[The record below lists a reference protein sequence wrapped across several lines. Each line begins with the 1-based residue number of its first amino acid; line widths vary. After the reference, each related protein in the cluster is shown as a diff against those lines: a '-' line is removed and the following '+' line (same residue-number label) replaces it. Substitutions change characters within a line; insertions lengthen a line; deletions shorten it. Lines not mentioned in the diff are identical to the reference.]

1 MDSVHQLPSRNATQ
15 LHKLPLEEL
24 KFMLTDNII
33 SERLL
38 SIFGIHS
45 VVSKY
50 RNKNF
55 TAKGI
60 QDNVMLHNS
69 QQSTVALVAKTVQ
82 KLLRERRRLDICAKG
97 IAKRTHQEEDEIC
110 RKCVYLC

>member
-1 MDSVHQLPSRNATQ
+1 MP
-15 LHKLPLEEL
+15 
-24 KFMLTDNII
+24 TDNII

-60 QDNVMLHNS
+60 RDNVMLHNS
-69 QQSTVALVAKTVQ
+69 QQSTVASVAKTVQ
-82 KLLRERRRLDICAKG
+82 KLLREREGVWTSAQKELQKERTRR
-97 IAKRTHQEEDEIC
+97 R
-110 RKCVYLC
+110 

>member
-1 MDSVHQLPSRNATQ
+1 MDFVHQLPSCDATK

-24 KFMLTDNII
+24 KFMPTDNII
-33 SERLL
+33 YERLL
-38 SIFGIHS
+38 SIFGNHS

-60 QDNVMLHNS
+60 
-69 QQSTVALVAKTVQ
+69 
-82 KLLRERRRLDICAKG
+82 
-97 IAKRTHQEEDEIC
+97 
-110 RKCVYLC
+110 